1 MNTNAN
7 INTEINYNIEIDDD
21 NRDFGILKLNIPI
34 LKTELKNIKLNH
46 ILFSIDNSS
55 SMGLKCEDG
64 KTKLQYILFTLQNML
79 EMFIEKKLVISI
91 HIIIFNNDVKICIPN
106 TIITTNNINEVIEKI
121 LSIKPTGSTN
131 IEQALNYA
139 SNHIGIYHNLYPEHD
154 ITHIF
159 LTDGNANKGSTN
171 INELKL
177 LVPSKQDLDLIDL
190 EKNITYQMNIGTLTN
205 IFIGYGADH
214 DVYLLNEIANKK
226 TNYYF
231 FIDKLEHAY
240 LIYGE
245 IIHNIIYKYISEV
258 TIIIHNA
265 LIYNYRENTWSN
277 ELYIGD
283 LVYGTDK
290 IYQIEPLNDH
300 KDISIQLEIKN
311 NVYHNLLIKKSK
323 SQSIKDLTKYII
335 RQQTQELLYKVK
347 QHNIKNKPV
356 YFNKFYDNL
365 DLYSNTNP
373 LTDPNPI
380 TKINPNLEREQL
392 LKEELNNFLQKM
404 LQYMQEQ
411 KLEEDPFMKMLY
423 NDIYISHKLLGNKKA
438 CLYACSRHTSQ
449 GEQTGYSLNLFEDIK
464 GVSEAK
470 IPIDEMIFSPY
481 TPKSMLD
488 TWDYL
493 K

>member
-1 MNTNAN
+1 
-7 INTEINYNIEIDDD
+7 
-21 NRDFGILKLNIPI
+21 
-34 LKTELKNIKLNH
+34 
-46 ILFSIDNSS
+46 
-55 SMGLKCEDG
+55 
-64 KTKLQYILFTLQNML
+64 ML
-79 EMFIEKKLVISI
+79 EMFIEKHIVISI

-106 TIITTNNINEVIEKI
+106 TIITADNINEVIEKI

-139 SNHIGIYHNLYPEHD
+139 NNHIGIYHNLYPEHD

-159 LTDGNANKGSTN
+159 LTDGNANRGSTN

-190 EKNITYQMNIGTLTN
+190 EKNLSKMGSLTN

-231 FIDKLEHAY
+231 FIDKIEHAY

-245 IIHNIIYKYISEV
+245 IIHNIIYKYISEA
-258 TIIIHNA
+258 TILINNA

-290 IYQIEPLNDH
+290 IYQIEPLYHN
-300 KDISIQLEIKN
+300 KEISIQLEIKN
-311 NVYHNLLIKKSK
+311 QYNYKLLINKSK
-323 SQSIKDLTKYII
+323 SQTIKDLTKYLI

-365 DLYSNTNP
+365 DLIPIPNHNSITNP
-373 LTDPNPI
+373 NKT
-380 TKINPNLEREQL
+380 INNSNIQKEQL
-392 LKEELNNFLQKM
+392 LKEELHNFLQKM
-404 LQYMQEQ
+404 IQYMEEQ

-438 CLYACSRHTSQ
+438 SLYACSRHTSQ
-449 GEQTGYSLNLFEDIK
+449 GEQTGYTLNLFEEL
-464 GVSEAK
+464 SETK
-470 IPIDEMIFSPY
+470 LSIDEMIFSPY

-488 TWDYL
+488 TWEHL